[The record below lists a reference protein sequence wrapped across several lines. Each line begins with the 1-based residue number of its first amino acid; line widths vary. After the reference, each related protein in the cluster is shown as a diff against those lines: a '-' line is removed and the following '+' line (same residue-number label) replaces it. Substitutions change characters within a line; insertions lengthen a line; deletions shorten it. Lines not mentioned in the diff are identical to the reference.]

1 MPALALE
8 RCQYPDDL
16 LDGFAKEDDSD
27 RNWWA
32 VYTKARQE
40 KAIVR
45 QLVAQEV
52 PCYLPLVEK
61 TQVIRG
67 RRNRSYQP
75 VFSGYLFL
83 FANDDERVTTLQTN
97 RVSQM
102 LPVANGIEF
111 CNDLRGVR
119 NLIAT
124 NAPLTIESRLEAG
137 QPVRIKHG
145 PFAGLEGTI
154 IQRRN
159 STRLLIAVK
168 YLQQGVSVQIDD
180 FLVEP
185 I

>member
-8 RCQYPDDL
+8 KSQYPSNL
-16 LDGFAKEDDSD
+16 LDGFARGDEERK
-27 RNWWA
+27 WWA

-40 KAIVR
+40 KAMVR
-45 QLVAQEV
+45 QLLAQQV

-61 TQVIRG
+61 SQILRG
-67 RRNRSYQP
+67 RRARSYQP
-75 VFSGYLFL
+75 VFGGYVFL
-83 FANDDERVTTLQTN
+83 FGNDDERVKTLQTN

-102 LPVANGIEF
+102 LPVFDGREF
-111 CNDLRGVR
+111 CEDLRRVR
-119 NLIAT
+119 DLIAI
-124 NAPLTIESRLEAG
+124 NAPLTVESRLEPG
-137 QPVRIKHG
+137 QAVRIKSG
-145 PFAGLEGTI
+145 PFTGIEGTI